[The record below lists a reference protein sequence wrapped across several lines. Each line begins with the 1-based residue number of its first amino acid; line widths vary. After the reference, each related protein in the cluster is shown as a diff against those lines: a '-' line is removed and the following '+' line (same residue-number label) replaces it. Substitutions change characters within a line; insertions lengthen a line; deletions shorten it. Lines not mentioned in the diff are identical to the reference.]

1 MSFKDFFRNKL
12 HEKGLTQNAFAEMVG
27 VSSGQISKWSSGRE
41 GVSSSTLARI
51 ATAIG
56 MSVEELSRAYAELG
70 HAPESPPLGS
80 PVLVRNSPAIAK
92 TIHPIPVRMV
102 NRELELEREKL
113 ALERKLMENDD
124 RLRTLARELA
134 TLRDQLA
141 EHEQAMSLFEQF
153 SLPLP
158 YKPLLTV
165 HDAMVVVGIA
175 KKHPPHA

>member
-27 VSSGQISKWSSGRE
+27 VSSGQISKWASGRE
-41 GVSSSTLARI
+41 GVSAPTLARI
-51 ATAIG
+51 AAAIG

-70 HAPESPPLGS
+70 HASESPALGS
-80 PVLVRNSPAIAK
+80 PALVRNSPAIAK
-92 TIHPIPVRMV
+92 TIHPVPVRMV
-102 NRELELEREKL
+102 NRELELEHEKL
-113 ALERKLMENDD
+113 ALERRLMESDC
-124 RLRTLARELA
+124 RLRAVAHELA
-134 TLRDQLA
+134 ALRDQLA

-153 SLPLP
+153 ALPLP

-165 HDAMVVVGIA
+165 RDAMSVVGIT